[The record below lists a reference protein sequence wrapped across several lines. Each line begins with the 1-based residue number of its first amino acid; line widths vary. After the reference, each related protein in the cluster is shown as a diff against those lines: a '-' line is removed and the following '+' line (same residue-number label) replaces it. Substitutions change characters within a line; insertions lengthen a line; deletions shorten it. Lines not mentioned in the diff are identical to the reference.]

1 MGRSTYNDDDREAFI
16 ANDEYWYRRQQR
28 SGKSERAFVR
38 ANRDEITASM
48 ESTREGAR
56 RSHDD
61 PSTGRYVGHS
71 R

>member
-1 MGRSTYNDDDREAFI
+1 MSRSTYNDDEREAFV
-16 ANDEYWYRRQQR
+16 ANDEYWYLRQQR

-38 ANRDEITASM
+38 ANRAAITESM
-48 ESTREGAR
+48 GATREGAR

-61 PSTGRYVGHS
+61 PSTGCYVGH